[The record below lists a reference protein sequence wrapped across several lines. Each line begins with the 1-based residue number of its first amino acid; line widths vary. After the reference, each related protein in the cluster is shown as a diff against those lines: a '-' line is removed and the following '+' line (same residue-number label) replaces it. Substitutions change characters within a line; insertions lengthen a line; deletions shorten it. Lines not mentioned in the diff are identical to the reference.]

1 MKYNITYK
9 NIVDFRKSF
18 KKKRS
23 NKVFKNINT
32 KVDFNKLIIDSDVV
46 QRDNK
51 EFTNKID
58 IKTDI
63 TNQENSG
70 RCWIFA
76 ILNIIRL
83 DMIRDY
89 NLPNFEFSENFI
101 YFYDRLEKANFF
113 LNYIADHYNTN
124 IHDIKLIHILEL
136 KTSDGNQWIM
146 FRNLI
151 TKYGII
157 PKNAMADMF
166 HSKNTHD
173 LNNFFNNYLIK
184 ASVKIIT
191 ALKKNNSQ
199 KNKEHLITSTLNEF
213 YNILVIFLGEPPKKL
228 KIKKRK
234 ERKKTKK
241 EVRKKIVIMKLML
254 MKRMRMKRMRMKRIM
269 MKLRMMMMMMMNLEY
284 YIKQTNMLSLILI

>member
-9 NIVDFRKSF
+9 NIHDFRKSF

-32 KVDFNKLIIDSDVV
+32 KVEFKKLIIDSDVV
-46 QRDNK
+46 QRDTK

-58 IKTDI
+58 IKSDI
-63 TNQENSG
+63 TNQEKSG

-83 DMIRDY
+83 DMIREY

-124 IHDIKLIHILEL
+124 IHDIKLIHILES

-157 PKNAMADMF
+157 PKSAMADMF
-166 HSKNTHD
+166 HSKNTNE

-184 ASVKIIT
+184 TSVKII
-191 ALKKNNSQ
+191 S
-199 KNKEHLITSTLNEF
+199 S
-213 YNILVIFLGEPPKKL
+213 
-228 KIKKRK
+228 
-234 ERKKTKK
+234 
-241 EVRKKIVIMKLML
+241 
-254 MKRMRMKRMRMKRIM
+254 
-269 MKLRMMMMMMMNLEY
+269 
-284 YIKQTNMLSLILI
+284 